1 MQKNPFQAAASYRDH
16 AVTTASPARIVVLV
30 FERLTLDLERAL
42 VALEAGEHPHTH
54 LIHAQELLMALIS
67 SLDTNAWEHAHRLGT
82 IYLSVHQSLITAN
95 IDKNPVLIRDNL
107 EIIVGLKDAWTQ
119 AERQAGELSGTRQT
133 RVVDA

>member
-1 MQKNPFQAAASYRDH
+1 LQKNPYQGAASYRDH

-42 VALEAGEHPHTH
+42 VTLEAGEHPHTH

-67 SLDTNAWEHAHRLGT
+67 GLDTDAWENAHRLRI

-95 IDKNPVLIRDNL
+95 IEKNPVLIKDSL

-119 AERQAGELSGTRQT
+119 AERQAGELSAPRPM

>member
-1 MQKNPFQAAASYRDH
+1 MQKNPYQAAASYRDH

-42 VALEAGEHPHTH
+42 VALEADEHPHTH

-95 IDKNPVLIRDNL
+95 IDKNPVLIR
-107 EIIVGLKDAWTQ
+107 
-119 AERQAGELSGTRQT
+119 
-133 RVVDA
+133 